1 MRTAG
6 AGRAAAVL
14 TWVYAAGFGIPAIP
28 VSGYLLSHGSLPWF
42 LDLFPMYGG
51 PWSSRLSAGTF
62 VALLAVFLVVTG
74 LAAWSAWWLWQGRKV
89 GALVNLALLPVEAIF
104 WVGFALP
111 GSVDRNRVEVAHYG
125 PESPRIWDRPRPAA
139 NLASWHNTSWS
150 NYSTVPG
157 GRNVMRNAYKVFAY
171 IVAAEVAIQA
181 MVMVWAIAGLVKWV
195 DGGGVFDKSI
205 MESEATPFTEVF
217 GIIVHAINGTFVIPA
232 LALVLLILSF
242 FTKVRGAIKWAAIVF
257 VLVVAQGQIGYLGH
271 EFPFAGALHG
281 LNALALF
288 GAALYTGRRI
298 RTAASSVVEEQPEVQ
313 AATPV

>member
-1 MRTAG
+1 
-6 AGRAAAVL
+6 
-14 TWVYAAGFGIPAIP
+14 
-28 VSGYLLSHGSLPWF
+28 
-42 LDLFPMYGG
+42 
-51 PWSSRLSAGTF
+51 
-62 VALLAVFLVVTG
+62 
-74 LAAWSAWWLWQGRKV
+74 
-89 GALVNLALLPVEAIF
+89 
-104 WVGFALP
+104 
-111 GSVDRNRVEVAHYG
+111 
-125 PESPRIWDRPRPAA
+125 
-139 NLASWHNTSWS
+139 
-150 NYSTVPG
+150 
-157 GRNVMRNAYKVFAY
+157 MRNAYKLFAY

-217 GIIVHAINGTFVIPA
+217 G
-232 LALVLLILSF
+232 ILSF

-298 RTAASSVVEEQPEVQ
+298 RTAASSVVEEQPGVQ
-313 AATPV
+313 AAAPV